1 MSYPSKIL
9 IFYQKHAVPIFVP
22 NTVFYGKIKPMDEK
36 AKEVPTPDSQIP
48 GAVSET
54 ENQRKFIIT
63 IIIIGVLLIAAITFS
78 TYWLLSNADKT
89 STIRDIFIIFLGF
102 EFLLIGIALIILI
115 IQLSRLINLLQNEV
129 KPILDSTNE
138 TVNTLRGTTAFLSNN
153 LVEPVMK
160 LNEYIAGFQRLLQI
174 SGLTKKK

>member
-1 MSYPSKIL
+1 MEE
-9 IFYQKHAVPIFVP
+9 AR
-22 NTVFYGKIKPMDEK
+22 
-36 AKEVPTPDSQIP
+36 KEGTLQTKQFLSTEP
-48 GAVSET
+48 ET
-54 ENQRKFIIT
+54 ANQRKFIILSS
-63 IIIIGVLLIAAITFS
+63 IIGILLIAALIFS
-78 TYWLLSNADKT
+78 TYWLLANAEKT

-115 IQLSRLINLLQNEV
+115 IQLARLINLLQNEL

-153 LVEPVMK
+153 LVEPVLK
-160 LNEYIAGFQRLLQI
+160 LNEGIAGFQRLLQI

>member
-1 MSYPSKIL
+1 MVVHIHLFK
-9 IFYQKHAVPIFVP
+9 K
-22 NTVFYGKIKPMDEK
+22 VFYVIMKTMEEER
-36 AKEVPTPDSQIP
+36 KEGILLTTRTSSVE
-48 GAVSET
+48 SET
-54 ENQRKFIIT
+54 ANQRRFIFLSS
-63 IIIIGVLLIAAITFS
+63 IIGILLIAALIFS
-78 TYWLLSNADKT
+78 TYWMLSNAEKT

-115 IQLSRLINLLQNEV
+115 IQLARLINLLQNEV

-138 TVNTLRGTTAFLSNN
+138 TANTLRGTTAFLSDN

-160 LNEYIAGFQRLLQI
+160 LNEVIAGFQRLLQI

>member
-1 MSYPSKIL
+1 MVAHIHLFK
-9 IFYQKHAVPIFVP
+9 K
-22 NTVFYGKIKPMDEK
+22 VFYGIMKIMEEER
-36 AKEVPTPDSQIP
+36 KEGILLTTRTSS
-48 GAVSET
+48 AESET
-54 ENQRKFIIT
+54 ANQRRFIFLSS
-63 IIIIGVLLIAAITFS
+63 IIGILLIAALIFS
-78 TYWLLSNADKT
+78 TYWMLSNAEKT

-115 IQLSRLINLLQNEV
+115 IQLARLINLLQNEV

-138 TVNTLRGTTAFLSNN
+138 TANTLRGTTAFLSDH

-160 LNEYIAGFQRLLQI
+160 LNEVIAGFQRLLQI

>member
-1 MSYPSKIL
+1 MNPEERDTL
-9 IFYQKHAVPIFVP
+9 QKEPQDAR
-22 NTVFYGKIKPMDEK
+22 
-36 AKEVPTPDSQIP
+36 
-48 GAVSET
+48 VSSVT
-54 ENQRKFIIT
+54 ADQRKFVVVL
-63 IIIIGVLLIAAITFS
+63 IGVGIFLIAAIILS
-78 TYWLLSNADKT
+78 TYWLLTNAEKT

-115 IQLSRLINLLQNEV
+115 IQLARLINLLQNEV

-138 TVNTLRGTTAFLSNN
+138 TVNTLRGTTAFLSDN

-160 LNEYIAGFQRLLQI
+160 LNEYIAGFQRLLQL